1 MLKSAVRV
9 VEGRCAPPAETAARL
24 ETALRERYDF
34 EVREERVGDA
44 LYRGTFQTDALGFTP
59 MGKGATPLL
68 CRISTLAEAAEWLA
82 LKRRRELPGYQQ
94 GHERDIPAPLPIA
107 SLLSHI
113 ATVTPQMLERIRSL
127 DAARHWVT
135 GTSLIRNGPVQ
146 VPLEY
151 VHAISGT
158 NGLAAGNCLEEAVV
172 AALHEVFERR
182 AAITLIK
189 NRMTAPTFDPAS
201 VEDATARAQLAAVR
215 EQGIEVTIKDLSF
228 GGALP
233 CVGVYFRD
241 PGIPAELQCRH
252 LLKAAAAWDRA
263 AALRSCL
270 TEYAQIARPGQKDEE
285 SPPDHQ
291 RLLAGDDADNFL
303 PLFWF
308 GYVPFRDAAFLAEGD
323 VVPFEPGEEPGD
335 CLEDIE
341 RAKGI
346 CGQLD
351 KDCVVVDLTDPGVG
365 FPVVQVVIPGYSD
378 ILPYHP
384 PSSPVLFTGWT
395 RTLSMGRCRNPDGPP
410 TSCTAQNLFPDW

>member
-1 MLKSAVRV
+1 MLNRAVRV
-9 VEGRCAPPAETAARL
+9 AQGRCAKPADTVKRL
-24 ETALRERYDF
+24 ETALRARYTF
-34 EVREERVGDA
+34 EVHEERIGAA
-44 LYRGTFQTDALGFTP
+44 LYRGVFQTDALGFTP

-82 LKRRRELPGYQQ
+82 LKRRRELPGYRHA
-94 GHERDIPAPLPIA
+94 HESEVSDPLTIA

-113 ATVTPQMLERIRSL
+113 ATVTPEMLERIRHT

-135 GTSLIRNGPVQ
+135 GASLMRDRSVQ

-151 VHAISGT
+151 VHAIGGT
-158 NGLAAGNCLEEAVV
+158 NGVAAGNCLEEAVV
-172 AALHEVFERR
+172 AALNEIFERR
-182 AAITLIK
+182 AAVTLIK
-189 NRMTAPTFDPAS
+189 NRMTAPTFDVAS
-201 VEDATARAQLAAVR
+201 VEDATARAQLAAIR
-215 EQGIEVTIKDLSF
+215 ERGIEVTVKDLSF

-241 PGIPAELQCRH
+241 PRTSAELQCHH
-252 LLKAAAAWDRA
+252 LFKAAASWDRA

-270 TEYAQIARPGQKDEE
+270 TEYAQIAGFDRDDEQ
-285 SPPDHQ
+285 PPFDHK
-291 RLLAGDDADNFL
+291 RLLAADDADNFL

-308 GYVPFRDAAFLAEGD
+308 GYVPFRDAAFLADGD
-323 VVPFEPGEEPGD
+323 VIPFPPGELPDD
-335 CLEDIE
+335 CLDDVE

-346 CGQLD
+346 CAQLD
-351 KDCVVVDLTDPGVG
+351 KDCILVDLTDPEVG

-410 TSCTAQNLFPDW
+410 TPCSAQNLFPDR